1 MTSLT
6 PVHRYYTFEFRSK
19 FCKYFHRWVNLIH
32 DDAQLNYQ
40 EMIVS
45 HGARAS
51 RGRTQATGRR
61 RADLITAF
69 TNRTIRYMSPFQ
81 FTVDHL
87 ATGWF
92 WYNVA

>member
-1 MTSLT
+1 MKLLLL
-6 PVHRYYTFEFRSK
+6 
-19 FCKYFHRWVNLIH
+19 RWVNLH

-69 TNRTIRYMSPFQ
+69 TNRTIRYMTPFQ

-92 WYNVA
+92 SYIVT